1 MKISYNWLKDH
12 IDTNLRVDEIEP
24 LLTFSG
30 LEVESFEEWSSVK
43 GALKGL
49 VIGEV
54 LEKQKHPNADR
65 LNLTKVDIGTGEILS
80 IVCGASNVE
89 AGQKVVVAPVG
100 CTVNPTNGEPFIIQ
114 KSKIRGELSEGMICA
129 EDEIGLGTDHAGIM
143 VLPPD
148 AKVGTLA
155 ADYFKIENDF
165 SIEIGL
171 TANRGDAASHR
182 GVARDLAALLRTSL
196 KPIPNLDLKQGNC
209 PVDIVLESA
218 ENCPRYTGIL
228 LKNIQVKESP
238 DWLKNRLKSLGLNP
252 INNVVDV
259 TNFVLHDLGQPIH
272 AFDASKIEGKQV
284 VIRQAKEGEE
294 IITLDGNTRKLSAE
308 DLVIANANKA
318 MAIAGVFGGKDSG
331 VSESTTEVF
340 IESAYFNPASIR
352 KTAKRHALSTD
363 ASFRYER
370 GTDPEITISALKRVV
385 QLLKELAGAEC
396 VGDYNDVYP
405 KPIPA
410 REIKLRFKELKR
422 IIGQE
427 IPAQEVKEI
436 LQGLEINIKSEHAD
450 GFLCV
455 VPTLKPDVEREI
467 DLIEEVLRIYGLN
480 KIEFPGRIQISMS
493 GTPYPSAVFLRER
506 MANTLVA
513 NGYLELGTNSM
524 TKMAYYGEQSQ
535 AQAIKMMNPLSAD
548 LEIMRMSMIPSLL
561 EAISYNLNRKNSDLR
576 FFDFGKIYKKQDSKI
591 VENSRLLIGLT
602 GNYRTESWFS
612 KPEKSG
618 VFHLKQLCSRILAS
632 VGLEWSEDLVHYD
645 VLANDWPN
653 EKMIE
658 LGVVSNNSLQAFDI
672 NQEVFV
678 ANLDLDQILNAAS
691 NYKPKV
697 EQISKFP
704 DVKRD
709 LSLVLDK
716 AVSYADL
723 LGHIKSKSGKTLKSV
738 SVFDVYEGDRIES
751 GKKAYAL
758 RFIFNDSEKTL
769 TDETIESLM
778 NKIIKTLESQTAAYI
793 RK

>member
-12 IDTNLRVDEIEP
+12 IDTNLTVNEIEP

-30 LEVESFEEWSSVK
+30 LEVESFEDWSSVK
-43 GALKGL
+43 GGLKGL

-54 LEKQKHPNADR
+54 LEKQKHLNADR
-65 LNLTKVDIGTGEILS
+65 LNLTKVNIGLAEPLS

-89 AGQKVVVAPVG
+89 VGQKVVVAPVG
-100 CTVNPTNGEPFIIQ
+100 CVVNPTNGEPFVIQ

-129 EDEIGLGTDHAGIM
+129 EDEIGLGNDHAGIM
-143 VLPPD
+143 VLAPD
-148 AKVGTLA
+148 AKVGSLA
-155 ADYFKIENDF
+155 TEYFKIENDY

-196 KPIPNLDLKQGNC
+196 KPIKALNLKPGDC
-209 PVDIVLESA
+209 PIAISLESQD
-218 ENCPRYTGIL
+218 NCPRYTGIL
-228 LKNIQVKESP
+228 LKNIKVKESP

-272 AFDASKIEGKQV
+272 AFDASKIEGQKV
-284 VIRQAKEGEE
+284 VIRQALEGEE
-294 IITLDGNTRKLSAE
+294 IITLDGNTRKLSSE

-352 KTAKRHALSTD
+352 KTAKRHGLSTD

-370 GTDPEITISALKRVV
+370 GTDPEITIIALERVV
-385 QLLKELAGAEC
+385 QLLQEVAGAELQ
-396 VGDYNDVYP
+396 GSFNDVYP
-405 KPIPA
+405 NPIPA
-410 REIKLRFKELKR
+410 REIKLRFKELRR

-427 IPAQEVKEI
+427 IPTQEVKEI
-436 LQGLEINIKSEHAD
+436 LVGLEIKVISEDAD
-450 GFLCV
+450 GFLCL

-467 DLIEEVLRIYGLN
+467 DLVEEVLRIYGLN

-493 GTPYPSAVFLRER
+493 GTAYPSPVFLRER
-506 MANTLVA
+506 IANTLVA

-524 TKMAYYGEQSQ
+524 TKMAYYPESAQ

-576 FFDFGKIYKKQDSKI
+576 FFDFGKIYKKSDSGI
-591 VENSRLLIGLT
+591 IENSRLLIGLT
-602 GNYRTESWFS
+602 GNYRAESWFS
-612 KPEKSG
+612 KPEKSAI
-618 VFHLKQLCSRILAS
+618 FHLKQLCSRILAS
-632 VGLEWSEDLVHYD
+632 VGLEWSEEIVTYD
-645 VLANDWPN
+645 VLGNDWPN
-653 EKMIE
+653 DKMIQM
-658 LGVVSNNSLQAFDI
+658 GIVSNNSLQTFDI
-672 NQEVFV
+672 NQEVYV
-678 ANLDLDQILNAAS
+678 ANLDLDQILSAAS
-691 NYKPKV
+691 NYKPQV
-697 EQISKFP
+697 QQISKFP

-723 LGHIKSKSGKTLKSV
+723 LGHIKSKSGKILKSV
-738 SVFDVYEGDRIES
+738 SVFDVYEGDRIET